1 MNASEIY
8 SRCYEFCLD
17 WQMQGESRNVEEFKE
32 RFAELG
38 LTFFKFSGIASA
50 NKWYVSSM
58 DVLAD

>member
-1 MNASEIY
+1 MKSSEI
-8 SRCYEFCLD
+8 YEFCLD

-38 LTFFKFSGIASA
+38 LPFSRFRDAA
-50 NKWYVSSM
+50 CAYNWYVSSM